1 MLNLVFSRGSTAR
14 FVDRRPLNRR
24 PHRRGLHRLHR
35 VAWAVGVLGSGLLP
49 AAWAD
54 EAATVVVTGN
64 PLGRDSLAQPSS
76 VLAGDGLMLRRAST
90 LGDTLQGLPGVAGS
104 GFGPNSNRPLIRGLD
119 GDRVRLLD
127 NGGASIDAS
136 NLSFDHAVAQDPL
149 VAERI
154 ELVRGPAAL
163 LYGGNATGG
172 VVNSLDN
179 RVPRAP
185 VDGLSARSEVRLGGA
200 ADERSAS
207 VVLDGG
213 NAGAGTGAGGGWA
226 WHADAFGRRSSDL
239 RVPAFDAP
247 VGEDDALLRSDRVR
261 NSAARAWGGA
271 IGASRVGSSGFAG
284 LSADTYRNDY
294 GVTVEPDVLIRMQRD
309 RLALAGEQRHL
320 TGPFETL
327 SVQASHTRYRHE
339 EVEGDGEVG
348 TTFASRGQD
357 LRLQATQAR
366 VGPWQGVLGLQ
377 AERLDFSAL
386 GEEAFVPNTRT
397 RSLALFTLQ
406 QLDIGDWRLQ
416 AGLRS
421 ERVRVASEGDGV
433 PAADATDGDLA
444 REEPRFG
451 DAASRRFTPT
461 SASLG
466 GTWTLAPGLALT
478 LDAAHTER
486 APAYY
491 ELYANGVHLAT
502 AAYERG
508 DPSLGLERSRAL
520 GLTVEWRSGANHVK
534 ASWHHTRFDRF
545 IALAASG
552 ESISTEDGDTVPE
565 YRFEGVRARLQG
577 FEIDGR
583 WRALDGPLRLDLTA
597 SADAVRGDDLDHG
610 EPLPRLAPRRLQLGA
625 VVSRGPWAVGADVR
639 GVARQTRVP
648 ATDTATPGYGLWGA
662 WASWRLDLAGQAV
675 TAFVRLDNLGDR
687 LAYNASAVATVRVLS
702 PLPGRA
708 LSAGLR
714 WTL

>member
-1 MLNLVFSRGSTAR
+1 MLGLV
-14 FVDRRPLNRR
+14 
-24 PHRRGLHRLHR
+24 GLP
-35 VAWAVGVLGSGLLP
+35 S
-49 AAWAD
+49 AWAD
-54 EAATVVVTGN
+54 DAATVVITGN

-76 VLAGDGLMLRRAST
+76 ALAGDGLLLRRAGT
-90 LGDTLQGLPGVAGS
+90 LGDTLQSLPGVAGS
-104 GFGPNSNRPLIRGLD
+104 GFGPNSSRPLIRGLD

-154 ELVRGPAAL
+154 EIVRGPAAL

-179 RVPRAP
+179 RVPRAL
-185 VDGLSARSEVRLGGA
+185 VDGLTARSEVRLGGA

-213 NAGAGTGAGGGWA
+213 GGASGAAEGAPGGWA
-226 WHADAFGRRSSDL
+226 WHADAFGRRNGDL
-239 RVPAFDAP
+239 RVPSFDAP
-247 VGEDDALLRSDRVR
+247 IGDEGATLRSDRVR

-271 IGASRVGSSGFAG
+271 LGASRVSNAGFAG
-284 LSADTYRNDY
+284 LSVDTYRNDY

-309 RLALAGEQRHL
+309 RLALAGEQRQL
-320 TGPFETL
+320 AGPFEAV

-348 TTFASRGQD
+348 TTFSSRGQD

-366 VGPWQGVLGLQ
+366 IGAWQGVLGLQ

-386 GEEAFVPNTRT
+386 GEEAFVPGTRT
-397 RSLALFTLQ
+397 RALALFTLQ
-406 QLDIGDWRLQ
+406 QLDLGDWRLQ

-421 ERVRVASEGDGV
+421 ERVRVASDGDT
-433 PAADATDGDLA
+433 ADAEA
-444 REEPRFG
+444 ARFG
-451 DAASRRFTPT
+451 DAGSRRFTPT

-491 ELYANGVHLAT
+491 ELYANGLHLAT

-508 DPSLGLERSRAL
+508 DPTLGLERSRAL
-520 GLTVEWRSGANHVK
+520 GLTVEWRAGANRVK

-552 ESISTEDGDTVPE
+552 DTILSDDGEAVPE
-565 YRFEGVRARLQG
+565 YRFEGVRARLSG
-577 FEIDGR
+577 FEIEGR

-597 SADAVRGDDLDHG
+597 TADAVRGDDLDHG

-625 VVSRGPWAVGADVR
+625 ALSQGPWAVGADVR
-639 GVARQTRVP
+639 GVARQNRVP
-648 ATDTATPGYGLWGA
+648 ATDTATPGYAWWGA

-687 LAYNASAVATVRVLS
+687 LAYNASAVATVRALS

-708 LSAGLR
+708 VSAGLR
-714 WTL
+714 WSL